1 MKRMIMILLT
11 VLAALTLAAC
21 GTKAVSGAS
30 NAGGKPD
37 DPLELQSR
45 SWRQSCWAKRRET
58 PISREEFPAR

>member
-1 MKRMIMILLT
+1 MKRITMIFLT

-30 NAGGKPD
+30 DTGGKPN

-45 SWRQSCWAKRRET
+45 SWRQSCWAKRWET